1 MSSDFPSQVGLTGL
15 WGAGGRWIPGI
26 KNLLTRLIC
35 GGSTADR
42 RLLFPSQVLFR
53 FFVPGPHEAE
63 QVSSDHSLHSPSL
76 GLGSKYN
83 DSSDL
88 KI

>member
-1 MSSDFPSQVGLTGL
+1 MSSDFPSQVGL
-15 WGAGGRWIPGI
+15 GAGGPGGHTGK

-35 GGSTADR
+35 GGSTADL

-63 QVSSDHSLHSPSL
+63 QVPSDHSLHSPSL

-83 DSSDL
+83 G
-88 KI
+88 